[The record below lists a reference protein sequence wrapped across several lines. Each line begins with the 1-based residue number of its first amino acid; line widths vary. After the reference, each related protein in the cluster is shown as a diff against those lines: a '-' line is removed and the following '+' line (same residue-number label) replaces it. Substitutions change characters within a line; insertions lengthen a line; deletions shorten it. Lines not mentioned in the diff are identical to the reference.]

1 MFVMKGEIE
10 KYKNEKETQ
19 INSIKQKAEE
29 IHAKNKTIQGY
40 EYKCS
45 KNETRIKKQETQ
57 IRSNTENQNGLLKS
71 NKKRNKKFAESFV
84 RTNPKTSTINKNISN
99 LKTAVHEKKQTSN
112 SQKTLSDRKKIPS
125 PWQKQRD
132 CFTENNQNHKTNETE
147 INNSTQ
153 QEHYYIIKK
162 NAKANRIRQPV
173 TKTKTFNHKNTSI
186 KKY

>member
-1 MFVMKGEIE
+1 MKGEIE

-40 EYKCS
+40 EYKWS

-57 IRSNTENQNGLLKS
+57 IRSKTVNQNGLLKS

-84 RTNPKTSTINKNISN
+84 RTNPKTLTINKNISN

-112 SQKTLSDRKKIPS
+112 S
-125 PWQKQRD
+125 
-132 CFTENNQNHKTNETE
+132 
-147 INNSTQ
+147 
-153 QEHYYIIKK
+153 
-162 NAKANRIRQPV
+162 
-173 TKTKTFNHKNTSI
+173 
-186 KKY
+186 

>member
-112 SQKTLSDRKKIPS
+112 S
-125 PWQKQRD
+125 
-132 CFTENNQNHKTNETE
+132 
-147 INNSTQ
+147 
-153 QEHYYIIKK
+153 
-162 NAKANRIRQPV
+162 
-173 TKTKTFNHKNTSI
+173 
-186 KKY
+186 